1 VNYVGYV
8 EGRDINRGKAD
19 VVVTDGFTGNV
30 ALKTMEGLSAFLLGL
45 IREMFTSSWRGRA
58 AYLLIRKSLSA
69 MRQELDPHE
78 VGGAPL
84 LGVNGVAIIAHGSS
98 NARAIRNA
106 IRAASNEALVHQVSA
121 EIVEILAKNEEAL
134 GAKPQGKGIRGIF
147 AKMRDRLS
155 RSKEAEERERRI
167 NAGAS
172 TVPVGAV
179 AHDDILPP
187 EERIK
192 EDRARKEHAEHPR
205 KETLKVD
212 PTPAIPVIE
221 PHTTPPNGAKST
233 GELHV
238 QSGENKAT
246 SDAEIDETNPSR
258 TT

>member
-1 VNYVGYV
+1 MR
-8 EGRDINRGKAD
+8 EG
-19 VVVTDGFTGNV
+19 
-30 ALKTMEGLSAFLLGL
+30 
-45 IREMFTSSWRGRA
+45 
-58 AYLLIRKSLSA
+58 
-69 MRQELDPHE
+69 LDPHE

-192 EDRARKEHAEHPR
+192 EERTKKEHAEHPR

-212 PTPAIPVIE
+212 SAPAVPIVE
-221 PHTTPPNGAKST
+221 PHTTPLNGTKST
-233 GELHV
+233 GELLPNGDKSSIERSSV
-238 QSGENKAT
+238 
-246 SDAEIDETNPSR
+246 AEIDETTPHKEPHS
-258 TT
+258 